1 MGAGQEGGAWV
12 GADSG
17 RGLSRLATPAQGGLT
32 QQRVENP
39 DGFFFLKIGTLFI
52 FFRSEGKGGRKRGRQ
67 TSISSL
73 LHTPQQGSGPPPRLV
88 P

>member
-39 DGFFFLKIGTLFI
+39 DGFFFFKDRHFI
-52 FFRSEGKGGRKRGRQ
+52 YF
-67 TSISSL
+67 L
-73 LHTPQQGSGPPPRLV
+73 
-88 P
+88 